1 MNAPAIHRPNVFHH
15 RDQCYDT
22 RHLFRLIAQA
32 STDCR
37 PSVPSRCKAIGAY
50 AQIDFLLADICLQ
63 FWEWPAYRHL
73 EGQFPVNAAARV
85 EAVTVLFKANG
96 PLTQY

>member
-1 MNAPAIHRPNVFHH
+1 MLRQFIVQTFSIIGTSAMTPDTFSGLSPKLQQIADQAYLLGAKLLAPTHR
-15 RDQCYDT
+15 
-22 RHLFRLIAQA
+22 
-32 STDCR
+32 ST
-37 PSVPSRCKAIGAY
+37 
-50 AQIDFLLADICLQ
+50 FLLADICLQ

-73 EGQFPVNAAARV
+73 EGQFPVTAAARV